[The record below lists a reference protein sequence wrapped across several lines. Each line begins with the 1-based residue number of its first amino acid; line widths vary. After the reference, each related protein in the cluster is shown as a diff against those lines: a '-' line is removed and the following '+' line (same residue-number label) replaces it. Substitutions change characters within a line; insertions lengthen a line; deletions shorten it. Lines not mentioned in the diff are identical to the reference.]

1 MSLAAS
7 PPPPATFT
15 LAALLAELGQADRKG
30 IAVAVNDTVI
40 PRATWPAHSLHD
52 ADRILIIQATQ
63 GG

>member
-1 MSLAAS
+1 M
-7 PPPPATFT
+7 
-15 LAALLAELGQADRKG
+15 
-30 IAVAVNDTVI
+30 AVNDTVI